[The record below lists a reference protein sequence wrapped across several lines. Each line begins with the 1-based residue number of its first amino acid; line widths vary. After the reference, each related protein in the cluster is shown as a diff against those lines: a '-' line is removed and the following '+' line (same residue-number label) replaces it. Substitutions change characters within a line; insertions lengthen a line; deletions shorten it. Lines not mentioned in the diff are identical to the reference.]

1 MPEPKLVATHYTRG
15 GLVEA
20 ITAGLAKLDLTQDTV
35 QVDDL
40 APVDEFHIG
49 GRVATEAFLDQ
60 LAPEP
65 SDNILD
71 VGCGLGGA
79 SRFTAQHYGCRV
91 TGIDLTPAYV
101 ETGTLLCSWVGLDDR
116 VTLEQGDATA
126 TPYVDDAFDKAYM
139 LHVGMNIADKTGLAR
154 ELYRLIKPGGK
165 VGIYDIMR
173 VGSGEITFPVPW
185 ASEAAGSAV
194 ASPDDYKAALGAA
207 GFTIIAERNRRDF
220 ALEFFTNLRAA
231 AAGAS
236 NNGGPPA
243 LGPHIL
249 MGETAPVK
257 IRNMI
262 ENITA
267 NRIAPVELIAEKPAT
282 L

>member
-1 MPEPKLVATHYTRG
+1 MPEPTLVATHYTRG
-15 GLVEA
+15 GLIDA
-20 ITAGLAKLDLTQDTV
+20 IIDGLGKLGLTQDTV

-49 GRVATEAFLDQ
+49 GRMATEAFLDQ
-60 LAPEP
+60 LAPQQ
-65 SDNILD
+65 SDHVLD

-79 SRFTAQHYGCRV
+79 SRFAAQHYGCRV
-91 TGIDLTPAYV
+91 TGIDLTSAYV
-101 ETGTLLCSWVGLDDR
+101 ETGTLLCSWVGLEGR
-116 VTLEQGDATA
+116 VTLQQGDATA
-126 TPYVDDAFDKAYM
+126 TPYADSAFDKAYL

-173 VGSGEITFPVPW
+173 MDEGDLTFPVPW

-194 ASPDDYKAALGAA
+194 ASPDEYKEALGSA
-207 GFTIIAERNRRDF
+207 GFTLIAERNRRDF
-220 ALEFFTNLRAA
+220 ALDLFTRLQAA

>member
-1 MPEPKLVATHYTRG
+1 
-15 GLVEA
+15 
-20 ITAGLAKLDLTQDTV
+20 V

-60 LAPEP
+60 LGPIP

-79 SRFTAQHYGCRV
+79 SRFAAQHYGCRV

-101 ETGTLLCSWVGLDDR
+101 ETGTLLCSWVGLNDR
-116 VTLEQGDATA
+116 ITLEQGDATA
-126 TPYVDDAFDKAYM
+126 TPYADGAFHKAYL

-165 VGIYDIMR
+165 LGIYDIMR
-173 VGSGEITFPVPW
+173 VGSGDLTFPVPW
-185 ASEAAGSAV
+185 ASEAEGSAV
-194 ASPDDYKAALGAA
+194 ASPDDYKAALVAA
-207 GFTIIAERNRRDF
+207 GFTLTAERNRRDF
-220 ALEFFTNLRAA
+220 ALDFFTNLQAA
-231 AAGAS
+231 AAGAE
-236 NNGGPPA
+236 GPPA
-243 LGPHIL
+243 LGLHIL
-249 MGETAPVK
+249 MGETAAVK

-282 L
+282 P